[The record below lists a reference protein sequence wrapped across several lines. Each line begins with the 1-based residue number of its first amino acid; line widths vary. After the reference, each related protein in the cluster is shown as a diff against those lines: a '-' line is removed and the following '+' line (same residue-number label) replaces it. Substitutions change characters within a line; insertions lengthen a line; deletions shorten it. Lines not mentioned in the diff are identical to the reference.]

1 MTSAWPEPS
10 VTTVRR
16 WGNIDRAVL
25 TSTSPNSRV
34 LASPELGSWL
44 IHGDVFET
52 LDRLSSHLA
61 GQVSMIFAD
70 PPYFMGLADWD
81 RPQDVEAELAFAEE
95 WLAGC
100 RTLLADN
107 GSLWVSGSHRS
118 LFTVGYA
125 LRRLGM
131 RPLSHVVWEKP
142 TPRPTTHRSF
152 VHSTESLL
160 WAAKRHGARYRF
172 NYECMRRMNGGKQM
186 HSLWRIA
193 VAGNAEKSCG
203 RHPAQKPLALV
214 ERCILATTGRGD
226 LIVDPFSGSGTAA
239 VAARNLGRACIGID
253 EHRPYLEIAK
263 RRLAEG
269 DWAPASSRAS

>member
-1 MTSAWPEPS
+1 MTSSWPEPS
-10 VTTVRR
+10 ATTARR
-16 WGNIDRAVL
+16 WGNIDRAVVAAV
-25 TSTSPNSRV
+25 SPDSRV
-34 LASPELGSWL
+34 LTAPDRGSWL
-44 IHGDVFET
+44 IHGDVFDT
-52 LDRLSSHLA
+52 LDRLSSPLA
-61 GQVSMIFAD
+61 GQVSMAYAD
-70 PPYFMGLADWD
+70 PPYFMGIADWD
-81 RPQDVEAELAFAEE
+81 RPQDVEAELAFAQE

-100 RTLLADN
+100 RDLLADN

-125 LRRLGM
+125 VRRLGM

-160 WAAKRHGARYRF
+160 WVAKRHGVRYRF

-193 VAGNAEKSCG
+193 VASNAEKRCG
-203 RHPAQKPLALV
+203 RHPAQKPLELV

-226 LIVDPFSGSGTAA
+226 LVLDPFSGSGTAA
-239 VAARNLGRACIGID
+239 VAARRLGRSCIGID
-253 EHRPYLEIAK
+253 EHRPYLETAK
-263 RRLAEG
+263 QRLAEEVSG
-269 DWAPASSRAS
+269 AEASRAS